1 MNSMTLPASM
11 TPTILDL
18 ENGRLVGIRYPAP
31 GGITLS
37 VIADAIAT
45 LTTKVE
51 NMDQALQTAIDALR
65 ADVIAQTTAD
75 ASVKALIVGMSK
87 QLTDALA
94 KAADAGATPV
104 QLQALTDLHTQLAA
118 STADLTTA
126 VTANT
131 PAATTPAAPPPV
143 PVDVP
148 PVAVPVPV
156 VTDPS
161 APVAAN
167 PAAPVATT
175 SAATPAATPVATD
188 PAAPSVD
195 PFTGQVV
202 PPAAS

>member
-1 MNSMTLPASM
+1 MYSIALPTSM

-18 ENGRLVGIRYPAP
+18 DNGRLVGIRYPAP

-65 ADVIAQTTAD
+65 ADVTAQTTAD
-75 ASVKALIVGMSK
+75 ASVKALIVGMSQ

-94 KAADAGATPV
+94 KAAAAGASPE
-104 QLQALTDLHTQLAA
+104 QLQALTDLHAQLAA
-118 STADLTTA
+118 NTADLTTA

-131 PAATTPAAPPPV
+131 PAAAAPAAPTPV
-143 PVDVP
+143 PVEVP

-156 VTDPS
+156 VTDPG
-161 APVAAN
+161 APVAAD
-167 PAAPVATT
+167 PAAPVATDP
-175 SAATPAATPVATD
+175 AATPPATPVATD
-188 PAAPSVD
+188 PAASSVD

-202 PPAAS
+202 PPAAG